1 MFVVGFVSIV
11 LLLLFVFV
19 CFCFLGGLWFLFVVL
34 VSFLYIFYLSGFC
47 VFKINANQLLCI
59 LYDTK

>member
-11 LLLLFVFV
+11 FFVF
-19 CFCFLGGLWFLFVVL
+19 GGLWFLFVVL